1 MVLHQIGRLT
11 LLSLVESS
19 HLLHC
24 LQLLSVVE
32 QPLNKVFEGE
42 GQAEWLMAADFAD
55 EYAMLAEISEI
66 EAFESHTLTEA
77 KCHPDWPL
85 WEVAIHEELETLRKA
100 GTWEL
105 TEAPQGVNIVSS
117 KCIFCAKKDTAGNV
131 ICYKARLVAQGFSQV
146 LGVNY
151 FDTFAPVAKLASIR
165 AVLAIAAANDLE
177 MHQIDIK
184 GAYLNGV
191 LTNRKVIYM
200 QQPPGYH
207 ATSKDKLVCR
217 FRKTLYGLKQSGR
230 HWYQKLVEIMMT
242 HIGFQ
247 RSDVDQAVFFRR
259 NKKSLVIM
267 LVHVDDCTITATS
280 MDLINNFKVRISKH
294 VEITDLGELHWLLG
308 IKVKRDCKHRTIHLS
323 QRSYLD
329 SILRRY
335 GLQDLKPVSIPMDM
349 NI

>member
-1 MVLHQIGRLT
+1 
-11 LLSLVESS
+11 
-19 HLLHC
+19 
-24 LQLLSVVE
+24 
-32 QPLNKVFEGE
+32 
-42 GQAEWLMAADFAD
+42 
-55 EYAMLAEISEI
+55 
-66 EAFESHTLTEA
+66 
-77 KCHPDWPL
+77 
-85 WEVAIHEELETLRKA
+85 
-100 GTWEL
+100 
-105 TEAPQGVNIVSS
+105 
-117 KCIFCAKKDTAGNV
+117 
-131 ICYKARLVAQGFSQV
+131 
-146 LGVNY
+146 
-151 FDTFAPVAKLASIR
+151 
-165 AVLAIAAANDLE
+165 

-184 GAYLNGV
+184 GAYLNGIF
-191 LTNRKVIYM
+191 TDHEVIYM

-207 ATSKDKLVCR
+207 VKSKDKLVCR
-217 FRKTLYGLKQSGR
+217 LRKTLYGLKQSGH

-294 VEITDLGELHWLLG
+294 VEITDLGKLHWLLG
-308 IKVKRDCKHRTIHLS
+308 IKVKRDREHRTIHLS